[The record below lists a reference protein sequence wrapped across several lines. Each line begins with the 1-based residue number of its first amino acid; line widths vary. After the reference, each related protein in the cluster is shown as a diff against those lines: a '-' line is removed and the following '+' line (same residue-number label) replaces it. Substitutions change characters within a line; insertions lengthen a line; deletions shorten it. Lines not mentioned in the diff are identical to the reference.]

1 MENGRIESISI
12 DGVGPFANF
21 KIDFPYKG
29 NENEAEVHIFTG
41 LNGSGKSTLLYC
53 LGVGKSDLIR
63 QRISQKIGCQIGIRT
78 FLGGVHG
85 VSTYKFQSDE
95 SGSGGSDFLFAQDND
110 YYYINEPFRKEHRLS
125 FAMFA
130 YSSYRKID
138 SETITTIEEITDNP
152 LYGAMSFAST
162 PQSKNFI
169 NWIANTK
176 TKEAL
181 ASKENQN
188 ADSAKFASAIDKI
201 TDAIFEITGFKI
213 AFELTYKP
221 ILKVIVKVEDEEVDF
236 GTLPDGLKSIISW
249 IADLLMRMD
258 RIPWVN
264 DLDIFE
270 RNFVLLLDEIEVH
283 LHPAWQRK
291 ILPVIKKLFK
301 NAQIFVTTHSP
312 FVVGSVDGAW
322 IYKMKKENT
331 KTALAEQPKFSED
344 GESFRLILDEIFGI
358 KELFGVGVQ
367 KDLDSFYQ
375 MKKKILNDEMS
386 LEGAEFQ
393 SLAESLMIQSKELET
408 IIGAEL
414 RQLNRLKPQTVL

>member
-12 DGVGPFANF
+12 DGVGPFVNF
-21 KIDFPYKG
+21 KIDFPHKE
-29 NENEAEVHIFTG
+29 NEKEAEVHIFTG

-53 LGVGKSDLIR
+53 LGAGKSDLLR
-63 QRISQKIGCQIGIRT
+63 YRISKEIAELRIIRRHST
-78 FLGGVHG
+78 DFFAFSKGGNYMRKPEDLKEPN
-85 VSTYKFQSDE
+85 SYYDENIFFPKDYKS
-95 SGSGGSDFLFAQDND
+95 
-110 YYYINEPFRKEHRLS
+110 S

-130 YSSYRKID
+130 YSSYRKIE
-138 SETITTIEEITDNP
+138 SESISAIEEITDNP

-169 NWIANTK
+169 NWVANTK

-188 ADSAKFASAIDKI
+188 TDSAKFASAIDKI
-201 TDAIFEITGFKI
+201 TDAIFEITGLKI
-213 AFELTYKP
+213 EFELTYKP
-221 ILKVIVKVEDEEVDF
+221 ILKVIVKIEDEEVDF

-258 RIPWVN
+258 RIPWVD

-301 NAQIFVTTHSP
+301 NAQIFVSTHSP

-322 IYKMKKENT
+322 IYKLKKEGL
-331 KTALAEQPKFSED
+331 KTALAEEPKLSED
-344 GESFRLILDEIFGI
+344 GESFRLILDEVFGI
-358 KELFGVGVQ
+358 NELFGIGVQ

-375 MKKKILNDEMS
+375 IKKKILNDEMS
-386 LEGAEFQ
+386 LEAAEFQ
-393 SLAESLMIQSKELET
+393 SLAESLMTQSKELET
-408 IIGAEL
+408 IVGAEL
-414 RQLNRLKPQTVL
+414 RQLNRLKPQMVS